1 MSKIYQLLKKENK
14 IIVYTN
20 KAVVELIEDRKTAES
35 NIFGI
40 VDFVKFLRYKH
51 TLAGHFQLRAKSLE
65 LLKNQFFS
73 TYTILEAAGGV
84 VFNEYDEVL
93 LIYRK
98 GFWDLPKGKLE
109 KGELKKEC
117 AVREVEEETGVKNV
131 SIEQKLNLFYNGKK
145 TTYHTYRQK
154 NRPILKPSYWY
165 IMKTNKQDLT
175 PQLEEDIEQA
185 IWVPR
190 SELHTYYDKCYAAI
204 RDVLMSV

>member
-1 MSKIYQLLKKENK
+1 MKKENK
-14 IIVYTN
+14 IIIYANQST
-20 KAVVELIEDRKTAES
+20 VELIEDKNTSES

-40 VDFVKFLRYKH
+40 VQFIKFLRYKH
-51 TLAGHFQLRAKSLE
+51 TLAGHFQLKAKSLE
-65 LLKNQFFS
+65 LLKTQFFS

-109 KGELKKEC
+109 EGEKKKEC
-117 AVREVEEETGVKNV
+117 AIREVEEETGITNV
-131 SIEQKLNLFYNGKK
+131 SIVQKLNLFYNGKK

-154 NRPILKPSYWY
+154 NKPILKPSYWY
-165 IMKTNKQDLT
+165 IMKTHKQDLT

-185 IWVPR
+185 IWVPKN
-190 SELHTYYDKCYAAI
+190 ELHTYYDKCYSAI